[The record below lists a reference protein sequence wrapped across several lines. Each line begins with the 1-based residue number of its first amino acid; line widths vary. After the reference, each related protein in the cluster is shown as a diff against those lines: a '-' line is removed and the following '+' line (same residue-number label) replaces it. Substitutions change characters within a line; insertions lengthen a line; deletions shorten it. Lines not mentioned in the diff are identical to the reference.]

1 MIKKA
6 DILLFLCLLV
16 FGITVSW
23 FSLSGSI
30 AGEKVRVTADGELY
44 GVYALDQDQRI
55 EIVQNGHTN
64 YITIKD
70 GTAAMTSSSC
80 KNQVCVETGAISRTK
95 DKIVCLPNKVLVEII
110 AGNGQGGDVD
120 VISG

>member
-6 DILLFLCLLV
+6 DFILFLCLLV
-16 FGITVSW
+16 FGIAVSW

-30 AGEKVRVTADGELY
+30 SGEKVRITVDGQLY
-44 GVYALDQDQRI
+44 GIYDLSRDQQI
-55 EIVQNGHTN
+55 AITQNGHTN
-64 YITIKD
+64 HITIKD

-80 KNQVCVETGAISRTK
+80 RNQVCVETDAISHTK
-95 DKIVCLPNKVLVEII
+95 DKIVCLPNRVLVEII
-110 AGNGQGGDVD
+110 SGNSKGGEVD